1 MYNGVNFKVKSYAT
15 ETGESIGSPQEASD
29 FIEAKRLQMSSQQ
42 MNKTVLIDIEDSDV
56 VVKNRDSRIDAQ
68 NDTYWSSYDVLN

>member
-1 MYNGVNFKVKSYAT
+1 MYNGVNFKVESYAT
-15 ETGESIGSPQEASD
+15 ETGESIGSTQETPD
-29 FIEAKRLQMSSQQ
+29 FIEAKKLQRSTQQ
-42 MNKTVLIDIEDSDV
+42 MNKTVIIDIEDSDV

>member
-1 MYNGVNFKVKSYAT
+1 MYDNVNFKVKTYAT
-15 ETGESIGSPQEASD
+15 ETGESIDSVQETSD
-29 FIEAKRLQMSSQQ
+29 FIEAKKLQRSSQR
-42 MNKTVLIDIEDSDV
+42 MNKTVIIDIEDSDV

>member
-1 MYNGVNFKVKSYAT
+1 MYNGVNFKVESYAT
-15 ETGESIGSPQEASD
+15 ETGESIDSPQETSD
-29 FIEAKRLQMSSQQ
+29 FIEAKKLQRSTQQ
-42 MNKTVLIDIEDSDV
+42 MNKTVIIDIKDSDV